1 MKIRRLLFFLF
12 VLAVGLAFAA
22 IASIDTIVRRG
33 IEAGGTYALG
43 VPTKLKTADVGL
55 LSGRLTLEEM
65 SIANPEGFKGEHILK
80 LREGGLEVSL
90 PTLLKDEIVAP
101 KLELVGISLLLQKG
115 TGGMNYAILLDH
127 LERLESPSEQG
138 GNESKSAGKKKK
150 FFFEEIILRDITTS
164 VDLFGKG
171 PASTASAMIPEIVI
185 TDLGREPMT
194 VSDVFHLVFDSLLEA
209 SLKLGDDLM
218 PEQLLTDLQGRLE
231 GASDD
236 LYDKAEDK
244 LDELTEKLG
253 PEAGQFLEVLL
264 DKGKGELDKG
274 IRKLFKKKEN

>member
-1 MKIRRLLFFLF
+1 
-12 VLAVGLAFAA
+12 
-22 IASIDTIVRRG
+22 
-33 IEAGGTYALG
+33 
-43 VPTKLKTADVGL
+43 
-55 LSGRLTLEEM
+55 
-65 SIANPEGFKGEHILK
+65 
-80 LREGGLEVSL
+80 
-90 PTLLKDEIVAP
+90 
-101 KLELVGISLLLQKG
+101 
-115 TGGMNYAILLDH
+115 MNYAILLDH